1 MILAHLCDEPKGL
14 KTGMCMVLA
23 WKAQSFFVLFYT
35 VLIYDLTKKIV
46 FILLQSL
53 AYFPFAIANALTAR
67 LDDGSAPR
75 YLPLSFL

>member
-35 VLIYDLTKKIV
+35 VLIYDLTKK
-46 FILLQSL
+46 S
-53 AYFPFAIANALTAR
+53 Y
-67 LDDGSAPR
+67 
-75 YLPLSFL
+75 LSFYSPLRIFHLQLQTR